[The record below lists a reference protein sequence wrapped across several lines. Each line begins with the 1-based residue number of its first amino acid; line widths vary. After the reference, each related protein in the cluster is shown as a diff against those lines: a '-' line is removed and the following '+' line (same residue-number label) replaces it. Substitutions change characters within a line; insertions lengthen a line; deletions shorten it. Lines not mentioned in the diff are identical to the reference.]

1 MGVSFPDILTLT
13 GILVVAVITILIYR
27 KLQTPT
33 SLEELIEIREKIN
46 HDNEEIRKV
55 LDELRNK
62 LQTLEYEF
70 ETKVVKNVAQDLNN
84 TKESIV
90 SQLLDLKENVHEMS
104 EKNTN
109 LSFETKQK
117 LLEMENKI
125 NKTIRDISD
134 SISKSI
140 SELYEKLGRVSS
152 QLETMEK
159 LAIEVQTLQNI
170 LRPPK
175 QRGIF
180 GEALLENLIKEV
192 FPKDRYRFQYPLG
205 TNKVDAILV
214 IDGKLLPI
222 DSKFPLDNFLKVLDG
237 KRNKKD
243 LINDIKKMIDDISEK
258 YIKPAECNTTN
269 FAFMYIP
276 SESVWYE
283 TFILEPEVYKY
294 AIDKRVFPVSPNTFM
309 SYLHVILEGLKAFEI
324 EQNVEQVISEMNS
337 LKNEIEKAV
346 KEYTILETHL
356 NKALK
361 KVNATKQFLQNIHD
375 KIDSF
380 GESNS
385 IS

>member
-1 MGVSFPDILTLT
+1 MGVSFPEVLTLT
-13 GILVVAVITILIYR
+13 GILAIVIITILIYR
-27 KLQTPT
+27 KIQTPT
-33 SLEELIEIREKIN
+33 SSEELVRIREKIN
-46 HDNEEIRKV
+46 HDNEEIRKI

-84 TKESIV
+84 TKDSIV
-90 SQLLDLKENVHEMS
+90 SQLLDLKGNIHEIS
-104 EKNTN
+104 EKNSN

-134 SISKSI
+134 SISKST

-159 LAIEVQTLQNI
+159 LAIEVQALQNI
-170 LRPPK
+170 LKPPK

-180 GEALLENLIKEV
+180 GEVLLENLIKEV
-192 FPKDRYRFQYPLG
+192 FPKDKYKFQYPLG

-222 DSKFPLDNFLKVLDG
+222 DSKFPLDNFLKMLEG
-237 KRNKKD
+237 NGNKKD
-243 LINDIKKMIDDISEK
+243 LISGIKRMIDDISKK
-258 YIKPAECNTTN
+258 YIKPAEYNTTN

-294 AIDKRVFPVSPNTFM
+294 AIDRRVFPVSPNTFM
-309 SYLHVILEGLKAFEI
+309 SYLHIILEGLKAFEI

-337 LKNEIEKAV
+337 LKNEIEKTV
-346 KEYTILETHL
+346 KEYTTLETHL

-361 KVNATKQFLQNIHD
+361 KVNVTKQLLQTIND
-375 KIDSF
+375 KINLF
-380 GESNS
+380 GKNNS
-385 IS
+385 LS